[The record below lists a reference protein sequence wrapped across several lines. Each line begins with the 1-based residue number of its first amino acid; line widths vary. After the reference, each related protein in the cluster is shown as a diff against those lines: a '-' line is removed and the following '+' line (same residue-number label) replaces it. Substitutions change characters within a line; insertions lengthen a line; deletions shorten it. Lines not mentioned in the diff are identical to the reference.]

1 LVNKCIEKY
10 IESCKSETKAE
21 EHQQYKSVVDYVVD
35 NSIQAKEYKMPLG
48 VALDTQDCE
57 LFGRLY
63 KIAEFNDFV
72 EILLPHLLTLDLG
85 FRAKILDIVGQN
97 IPTQCNLI
105 HDRSC

>member
-1 LVNKCIEKY
+1 
-10 IESCKSETKAE
+10 
-21 EHQQYKSVVDYVVD
+21 
-35 NSIQAKEYKMPLG
+35 MPLG

-85 FRAKILDIVGQN
+85 FRAKILDIVG
-97 IPTQCNLI
+97 
-105 HDRSC
+105 